1 MTNLT
6 LYHNGPSTCS
16 QKVRLILELKKLDYE
31 SKSIDLM
38 SGEQH
43 DPEYVKLNPNH
54 VVPTLVVNDMALIE
68 SSLINEY
75 LEDTFPEIKARPSD
89 PSSIHKMRLWIKYID
104 SYHPQ
109 CGSITYGIGVR
120 NIILQKTRE
129 EIDQDVANIPD
140 EVKRKN
146 RIALL
151 EKGLQ
156 APIVIE
162 GIKQSKIFLDKLENE
177 LGESEWLYGDSFGL
191 ADAATIPYIIRMDQ
205 LALSSLFNESTRS
218 NIYSWYNKIQKMDI
232 FQKAV
237 TEYIPQPLVAVLN
250 KFGEDQKDQVLTIM
264 EKD

>member
-1 MTNLT
+1 MTPIT

-31 SKSIDLM
+31 SKIIDLM

-54 VVPTLVVNDMALIE
+54 VVPTLVVNNMALIE

-75 LEDTFPEIKARPSD
+75 LEDTFPEIKARPKD
-89 PSSIHKMRLWIKYID
+89 PLSIHKMRLWIKYID

-109 CGSITYGIGVR
+109 CGAITYGIGIR
-120 NIILQKTRE
+120 NILLQRTKE
-129 EIDQDVANIPD
+129 EIDKEVANIPD
-140 EVKRKN
+140 VTKRIN
-146 RIALL
+146 RIDLL
-151 EKGLQ
+151 EKGLK
-156 APIVIE
+156 APVVIE

-177 LGESEWLYGDSFGL
+177 LKDSEWLYGDSFGL

-205 LALSSLFNESTRS
+205 LALSSLFNVGTRS
-218 NIYSWYNKIQKMDI
+218 NIYSWYSKIQKMDI
-232 FQKAV
+232 FEKAV
-237 TEYIPQPLVAVLN
+237 TEFIPQPLVTVLN

-264 EKD
+264 ENA